1 MAAPQGVRMDIE
13 HVREFVSVVDEGG
26 FTRAAS
32 ACHTTQP
39 AVSRHMAELERELG
53 APLLVRGKQT
63 VPTAE
68 GSLFYDDA
76 LRLLQDWDLALARLK
91 AFRRA
96 RPMGLD
102 VTSFVGYKLTDDLVR
117 LLPEAFR
124 KQGARLSLQTR
135 DIVDGSPFEALRQG
149 ATDLALVPMPEG
161 QDYGGL
167 ARAPLFEDELVA
179 IVDEGHPL
187 ATSDRIRMA
196 DLGSS
201 LVWTFDDAD
210 RGGFYQEIERVLVR
224 NGATPVFTPYP
235 WSNTR
240 HLFATLPLAS
250 GGIHINLLH
259 AVRYSMSSALGGHR
273 VLRFSDPDAADII
286 YAVWREDSD
295 NPAVPLAVEVLA
307 EEAARLEG

>member
-124 KQGARLSLQTR
+124 KQGARLSPDKGHRGRLAIRGPTPR
-135 DIVDGSPFEALRQG
+135 GHRPRAGSHAGGAGLRRPRAG
-149 ATDLALVPMPEG
+149 
-161 QDYGGL
+161 
-167 ARAPLFEDELVA
+167 APL
-179 IVDEGHPL
+179 
-187 ATSDRIRMA
+187 
-196 DLGSS
+196 
-201 LVWTFDDAD
+201 
-210 RGGFYQEIERVLVR
+210 
-224 NGATPVFTPYP
+224 
-235 WSNTR
+235 
-240 HLFATLPLAS
+240 
-250 GGIHINLLH
+250 
-259 AVRYSMSSALGGHR
+259 
-273 VLRFSDPDAADII
+273 
-286 YAVWREDSD
+286 
-295 NPAVPLAVEVLA
+295 
-307 EEAARLEG
+307 